1 MLLRK
6 FSDCFHALVKATYDY
21 MLNLASRRNA
31 MYFLFA
37 VAFIE
42 SSFFPIPPD
51 VMLIPMVLAAPAKA
65 WRIAGIATAAS
76 VLGGAFGYAIGVFFF
91 DLIARPILT
100 FYGYI
105 HQFDVFKDNYHC
117 QRCGSFGFCRLY
129 AGFGRC
135 ARHALLSGGLA
146 VEEIRRTDER
156 LHREKSGYA
165 VRFVFV
171 ASVGRFCLYKVSL
184 GQNKTPYPGFY
195 LVFVAESNA
204 SFGQVVRRHFNI
216 DLVADHDADAKLAHF
231 SGRMGQNFDAVFQSD
246 SEHGIRQFLDD
257 IAGQFKQFFFTHKI
271 FLISFANDFLPV

>member
-100 FYGYI
+100 FYGYM
-105 HQFDVFKDNYHC
+105 HQFDVFKDYYHEW
-117 QRCGSFGFCRLY
+117 GAWIVFG
-129 AGFGRC
+129 AGITPFPYKVITI
-135 ARHALLSGGLA
+135 ASGVVHLDFA
-146 VEEIRRTDER
+146 VFM
-156 LHREKSGYA
+156 L
-165 VRFVFV
+165 
-171 ASVGRFCLYKVSL
+171 ASVVARGMR
-184 GQNKTPYPGFY
+184 FY
-195 LVFVAESNA
+195 LVAWLLKKYGEPMKDYIEKNLGMLSV
-204 SFGQVVRRHFNI
+204 
-216 DLVADHDADAKLAHF
+216 L
-231 SGRMGQNFDAVFQSD
+231 
-246 SEHGIRQFLDD
+246 FLLLLL
-257 IAGQFKQFFFTHKI
+257 GG
-271 FLISFANDFLPV
+271 FACIKCL

>member
-91 DLIARPILT
+91 DLIVRPILT
-100 FYGYI
+100 FYGYM
-105 HQFDVFKDNYHC
+105 HQFDVFKDYYHEW
-117 QRCGSFGFCRLY
+117 GAWIVFG
-129 AGFGRC
+129 AGITPFPYKVITI
-135 ARHALLSGGLA
+135 ASGVVHLDFA
-146 VEEIRRTDER
+146 VFM
-156 LHREKSGYA
+156 L
-165 VRFVFV
+165 
-171 ASVGRFCLYKVSL
+171 ASVVARGMR
-184 GQNKTPYPGFY
+184 FY
-195 LVFVAESNA
+195 LVAWLLKKYGEPMKDYIEKNLGMLSV
-204 SFGQVVRRHFNI
+204 
-216 DLVADHDADAKLAHF
+216 L
-231 SGRMGQNFDAVFQSD
+231 
-246 SEHGIRQFLDD
+246 FLLLLLGGFAC
-257 IAGQFKQFFFTHKI
+257 IK
-271 FLISFANDFLPV
+271 FL

>member
-100 FYGYI
+100 FYGYM
-105 HQFDVFKDNYHC
+105 HQFDVFKDYYHEW
-117 QRCGSFGFCRLY
+117 GAWIVFG
-129 AGFGRC
+129 AGITPFPYKVITI
-135 ARHALLSGGLA
+135 ASGVVHLDFA
-146 VEEIRRTDER
+146 VFM
-156 LHREKSGYA
+156 L
-165 VRFVFV
+165 
-171 ASVGRFCLYKVSL
+171 ASVVARGMR
-184 GQNKTPYPGFY
+184 FY
-195 LVFVAESNA
+195 LVAWLLKKYGEPMKDYIEKNLGMLSV
-204 SFGQVVRRHFNI
+204 
-216 DLVADHDADAKLAHF
+216 L
-231 SGRMGQNFDAVFQSD
+231 
-246 SEHGIRQFLDD
+246 FLLLLLGGFAC
-257 IAGQFKQFFFTHKI
+257 IK
-271 FLISFANDFLPV
+271 FL